1 MYGKNVLI
9 AVEFYCPV
17 DYLSPK
23 FDYEASI
30 WPLTALVF
38 YECMHGLTFN
48 NPVVPA
54 LCVNPGLIP

>member
-30 WPLTALVF
+30 
-38 YECMHGLTFN
+38 
-48 NPVVPA
+48 
-54 LCVNPGLIP
+54 